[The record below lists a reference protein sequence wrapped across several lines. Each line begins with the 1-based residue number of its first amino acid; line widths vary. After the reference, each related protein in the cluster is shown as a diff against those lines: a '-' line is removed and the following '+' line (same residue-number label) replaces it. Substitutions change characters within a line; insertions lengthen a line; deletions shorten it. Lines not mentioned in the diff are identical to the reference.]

1 MRIAALALLLLLQ
14 DPPKPWIGVS
24 MTLESN
30 IPKAEGVSAK
40 AAIRVADLP
49 ASSPALKAGVK
60 TGDLIVGID
69 GRDWDVDAKEI
80 INAFRSAVGGRKV
93 GDVVALRIVRDEIE
107 GMPAGPI
114 EEEVRK
120 RGELTLRHKVS
131 LLEVKVTLEAR
142 PADAMAQKKIPEKP
156 DFEPKAWPE
165 EALAKSLVEEKKL
178 GDAYADLRARL
189 AKLHASADAFRL
201 TSVAHVHRHPWQLR
215 TCVRRERVDIEWP
228 GPLAPERPVI
238 PQDFNDLLTHVKTIR
253 ELRDEA
259 FKPLSADEMKF
270 LDANIDSLASR
281 FAEHIYLDSDP
292 DKERYARHVKVLNL
306 VTRVDYSKLAAA
318 QLRFAWVLRGLETVR
333 ADLTKEWAAKGKPEG
348 VFYEK
353 DGVVVSGH
361 GTTWHRTK
369 ADVIIDLG
377 GNDFYSNPP
386 AIVQIDYGGDD
397 AYEATGPWA
406 QGAGRLGISCL
417 VDVAGNDSYIGTRW
431 AQGAAILGVGMLV
444 DQAGDDTYRGDT
456 FCQGVGLW
464 GLGLLHDASGRDR
477 YDAHYM
483 SQGVGLPGGSGVL
496 RDDSGDDHYYAKGT
510 KPTNYGDAGIFDAW
524 SQGCGLGFRQHASG
538 GVGMLEDS
546 AGNDVYEA
554 GNFSQGGGYYF
565 GVGEMRDF
573 AGDDRYI
580 GSRYNQGFAAHQAVG
595 FFEDLKGNDHY
606 TTRQGVAQGLAW
618 DECVTVF
625 VDHEGDDTYEG
636 GAFFSQGASAHNSI
650 AVFLDLAGKDR
661 YRYPQQAAAGG
672 NDYHGGTSL
681 SLFIDA
687 GGAADEYAGAD
698 RNNAIFFS
706 GEHGFACDL
715 PGSIEDVLKDGAFRK
730 LLR

>member
-14 DPPKPWIGVS
+14 DPPKAWIGVS
-24 MTLESN
+24 MTLESSV
-30 IPKAEGVSAK
+30 PKMEGVSAK

-49 ASSPALKAGVK
+49 VSSPALKAGVK

-69 GRDWDVDAKEI
+69 GKDWDIDAKEI
-80 INAFRSAVGGRKV
+80 INAFRAAVGGRRV

-131 LLEVKVTLEAR
+131 LIEIKVTLEAR
-142 PADAMAQKKIPEKP
+142 PETGSKVMKEVAI
-156 DFEPKAWPE
+156 EPRAWPE

-178 GDAYADLRARL
+178 VDAYADVRQRL
-189 AKLHASADAFRL
+189 AKLHTTADAFRL
-201 TSVAHVHRHPWQLR
+201 DRVAHVHRHPWQLR
-215 TCVRRERVDIEWP
+215 TSDVFFGQYRSQYRDLPAKPARPRDLAELREWLR
-228 GPLAPERPVI
+228 ATR
-238 PQDFNDLLTHVKTIR
+238 QT
-253 ELRDEA
+253 RDEA
-259 FKPLSADEMKF
+259 FKALSADDMKF
-270 LDANIDSLASR
+270 LDANLDSLTNR
-281 FAEHIYLDSDP
+281 FAEQIYLDSDP
-292 DKERYARHVKVLNL
+292 DKERYARHVKVLQL
-306 VTRVDYSKLAAA
+306 AARVDLAKLHALYYALHAVVSTDELRAA
-318 QLRFAWVLRGLETVR
+318 
-333 ADLTKEWAAKGKPEG
+333 LTKEWEAKGKPEG
-348 VFYEK
+348 VFYDQ
-353 DGVVVSGH
+353 DGIVVSGH
-361 GTTWHRTK
+361 GSTWHRNK

-377 GNDFYSNPP
+377 GNDFYTNPP
-386 AIVQIDYGGDD
+386 AVLQIDYGGDD
-397 AYEATGPWA
+397 AYEATGAWA
-406 QGAGRLGISCL
+406 QGAGRLGVSCL
-417 VDVAGNDSYIGTRW
+417 IDVAGNDSYVATRW
-431 AQGAAILGVGMLV
+431 AQGAAVLGAGALV
-444 DQAGDDTYRGDT
+444 DQAGDDTYRGDA
-456 FCQGVGLW
+456 FVQGVALW
-464 GLGLLHDASGRDR
+464 GKATLTDLSGNDR
-477 YDAHYM
+477 YEAHYM
-483 SQGVGLPGGSGVL
+483 SQALGLPGGEAAL
-496 RDDSGDDHYYAKGT
+496 DDVRGDDHYYAKGT
-510 KPTNYGDAGIFDAW
+510 KPTNYGDYGIFDAW

-538 GVGMLEDS
+538 GVGMLVDS

-565 GVGEMRDF
+565 GLGEMRDL

-636 GAFFSQGASAHNSI
+636 GAFFSQAASAHNSI
-650 AVFLDLAGKDR
+650 CVFLDLAGKDR

-681 SLFIDA
+681 SLFVDA

-698 RNNAIFFS
+698 RNNAILFS

-715 PGSIEDVLKDGAFRK
+715 PGSIDDALKDGAFKK
-730 LLR
+730 LIR